1 MILYFSKEGLAL
13 DKKMLFLF
21 NPHSGKAQIKNKLC
35 DLVDVFTKGGY
46 DVLVHPTQYGGDA
59 RDISK
64 EYAEKCDMIV
74 CSGGDGTVNEVVSGL
89 MEHETRPLL
98 GYIPSGTVNDF
109 AASLGLSGNMMKA
122 AQSIMEGQPFA
133 YDVGGFNGRYFNY
146 IAAFGLFTDVAYQ
159 TPQQA
164 KNVWGR
170 LAYLMEGAKQ
180 IWNIPSY
187 RTKVEYDGK
196 VIEDH
201 FFVGLISNSISV
213 GGFRAIVGNRNV
225 LLDDGLFEVTLI
237 RTPKNIIDFQ
247 NIINALLRKDEDCE
261 WFYSFSAKDLR
272 ISFEEPVPWTLDGEY
287 GGDQL
292 EVSITNFQKAVQIV
306 VPNQPTFTETPVV
319 LEENLSDDD
328 DDEPEF

>member
-1 MILYFSKEGLAL
+1 
-13 DKKMLFLF
+13 MLFVF

-35 DLVDVFTKGGY
+35 DIVDIFTKDGY

-59 RDISK
+59 KDISR
-64 EYAEKCDMIV
+64 EYAEEFDMIV
-74 CSGGDGTVNEVVSGL
+74 CSGGDGTINEVVSGI
-89 MEHETRPLL
+89 MEHQKRPLV

-109 AASLGLSGNMMKA
+109 ASSLGLSGNMINA
-122 AQSIMEGQPFA
+122 AHAIVEGQPFS
-133 YDVGGFNGRYFNY
+133 YDVGEFNGRYFNY
-146 IAAFGLFTDVAYQ
+146 IAAFGLFTDVSYQ

-187 RTKVEYDGK
+187 KTRVEYGGK
-196 VIEDH
+196 VIEDN

-225 LLDDGLFEVTLI
+225 LLDDGFFEVTLI
-237 RTPKNIIDFQ
+237 RTPKNLIDIQ
-247 NIINALLRKDEDCE
+247 NIINALLKKDENCE
-261 WFYSFSAKDLR
+261 WFHSFSAKELK
-272 ISFEEPVPWTLDGEY
+272 ITFEEPVPWTLDGEY

-292 EVSITNFQKAVQIV
+292 EVSITNHQKAVQIM
-306 VPNQPTFTETPVV
+306 VPNQPTFTEMPVIP
-319 LEENLSDDD
+319 ENDIFDNDD